1 MAQKFEELDCWHV
14 ARELTREVYALT
26 AGDACRRDYG
36 FVDQIRRA
44 SVSIMNNVAE
54 GHERG
59 SAKEFI
65 KFLYIS
71 RASAG
76 EVRSMTYVGLDQ
88 QYFSESDFRKLQD
101 LCRRSS
107 ALCWGLIKSK
117 QSKLGLT
124 AKLSIMLFVVA
135 LPFSFPPCHLSP
147 LSPCPLVTLSP
158 CPLVTL
164 SPCHLS
170 PLPPS

>member
-1 MAQKFEELDCWHV
+1 MAKKFEELDCWQV

-26 AGDACRRDYG
+26 AGDACRRDFG

-59 SAKEFI
+59 SDKDFV
-65 KFLYIS
+65 KLLYIS

-88 QYFSESDFRKLQD
+88 HYLSESDFQKLQD

-117 QSKLGLT
+117 QSSLGLAT
-124 AKLSIMLFVVA
+124 KLSILLFVAV
-135 LPFSFPPCHLSP
+135 LPLIHRSIR
-147 LSPCPLVTLSP
+147 
-158 CPLVTL
+158 
-164 SPCHLS
+164 
-170 PLPPS
+170 

>member
-1 MAQKFEELDCWHV
+1 MAQKFEELDCWQV

-26 AGDACRRDYG
+26 SGDACRRDYG

-44 SVSIMNNVAE
+44 SVSVMNNVAE

-59 SAKEFI
+59 TDKDFV
-65 KFLYIS
+65 KFLYIA

-88 QYFSESDFRKLQD
+88 HYLSESDFQKLQD

-117 QSKLGLT
+117 QAKLGVI
-124 AKLSIMLFVVA
+124 AKLSILLFVA
-135 LPFSFPPCHLSP
+135 LLP
-147 LSPCPLVTLSP
+147 LIHRPL
-158 CPLVTL
+158 
-164 SPCHLS
+164 
-170 PLPPS
+170 

>member
-1 MAQKFEELDCWHV
+1 MALKFEELDCWQV

-26 AGDACRRDYG
+26 AIDACRRDFG

-44 SVSIMNNVAE
+44 SVSVMNNVAE

-59 SAKEFI
+59 TDKDFV
-65 KFLYIS
+65 KFLYIA

-76 EVRSMTYVGLDQ
+76 EVRSMTYVGMDQ
-88 QYFSESDFRKLQD
+88 GYLSDTDFQKLQD

-117 QSKLGLT
+117 QAKLGITSKLSLLMFT
-124 AKLSIMLFVVA
+124 AL
-135 LPFSFPPCHLSP
+135 LPLLH
-147 LSPCPLVTLSP
+147 CPL
-158 CPLVTL
+158 
-164 SPCHLS
+164 
-170 PLPPS
+170 